1 MFSDATDYA
10 KTEGIKH
17 NQLLN
22 TIFYIIVFFNL
33 VTEELDFLLD
43 L

>member
-1 MFSDATDYA
+1 MSSAATDYA

-17 NQLLN
+17 NQFLN

-43 L
+43 